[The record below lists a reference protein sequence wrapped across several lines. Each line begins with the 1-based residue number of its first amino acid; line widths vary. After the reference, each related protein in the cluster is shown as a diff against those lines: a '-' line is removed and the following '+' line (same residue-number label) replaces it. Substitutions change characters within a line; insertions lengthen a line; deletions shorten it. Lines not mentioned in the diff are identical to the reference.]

1 MKAFIEVTSGP
12 CAGLSDYDRTIL
24 RNAARQFANARGAT
38 IRLAELLGLTLGKA
52 ARLFGNSAAVIL
64 GNNWERKYQSLVE
77 QALRQAFDLATLGLD
92 PEGQQGALGLASQ
105 GPGHRQWHGRWLHWS
120 TGAGGRSANNDLPD
134 PPVDRRNRSSAWGR
148 HPV

>member
-1 MKAFIEVTSGP
+1 MKTFIDVTSGP
-12 CAGLSDYDRTIL
+12 CSGLSDSDRTIL

-52 ARLFGNSAAVIL
+52 ARLFGNSAAAIL

-92 PEGQQGALGLASQ
+92 PEGQ
-105 GPGHRQWHGRWLHWS
+105 
-120 TGAGGRSANNDLPD
+120 
-134 PPVDRRNRSSAWGR
+134 
-148 HPV
+148 